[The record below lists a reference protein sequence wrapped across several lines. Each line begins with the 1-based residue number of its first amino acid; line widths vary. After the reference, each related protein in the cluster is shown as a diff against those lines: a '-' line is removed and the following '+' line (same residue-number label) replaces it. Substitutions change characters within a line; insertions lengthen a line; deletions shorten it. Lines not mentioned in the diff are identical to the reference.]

1 MMSGILLDVK
11 DDMKEVLHF
20 DESSG
25 KSIIQTIQDVDPYLK
40 QAASDRQHQV
50 EGWKGDLH
58 HVATVPLVLIEQWNQ
73 EFKCNILEK
82 KNRHLLMLKLN
93 DRNYSKLRTKEG
105 RI

>member
-1 MMSGILLDVK
+1 MGRILDVK
-11 DDMKEVLHF
+11 GDMIETLHF
-20 DESSG
+20 DSDTG
-25 KSIIQTIQDVDPYLK
+25 KSIIQTTQDVDPYLK
-40 QAASDRQHQV
+40 VIEDQKKEAIT
-50 EGWKGDLH
+50 GWKGDLH
-58 HVATVPLVLIEQWNQ
+58 HVATVPLVLVETWNQ

>member
-1 MMSGILLDVK
+1 MDGRILDVNG
-11 DDMKEVLHF
+11 DMREVLHF

-40 QAASDRQHQV
+40 AIENKKKEAIT
-50 EGWKGDLH
+50 GWKGDLH

-73 EFKCNILEK
+73 EFKCNILDK

-105 RI
+105 RL

>member
-1 MMSGILLDVK
+1 MGRILDVK
-11 DDMKEVLHF
+11 GDMIETLHF
-20 DESSG
+20 DELTG
-25 KSIIQTIQDVDPYLK
+25 KSIVQTTQDVDPYLK
-40 QAASDRQHQV
+40 AIAAKKQHSV

-58 HVATVPLVLIEQWNQ
+58 HVASVPLILVEQWNK

-105 RI
+105 RL